1 MTSTSLLSNVTCI
14 ITCGFFC
21 LFPSGKL
28 CGFFMHLIS
37 LQNNLK
43 VFVLTKQ
50 GERTWLA
57 YAEVSLWSNSR
68 NSNEKNNLTEKAT
81 EFLQN
86 YEKH

>member
-1 MTSTSLLSNVTCI
+1 M
-14 ITCGFFC
+14 
-21 LFPSGKL
+21 
-28 CGFFMHLIS
+28 
-37 LQNNLK
+37 K

-68 NSNEKNNLTEKAT
+68 NSNEKNDLTEKAT